1 MNSSKGILDKINGDT
16 QIVVDKIIAEAE
28 IKAQAII
35 DKADKTNK
43 AIEADC
49 VNSLSKA
56 YDEIISRRETVARLD
71 AKKIVMHAKKQAMD
85 EIFMKAK
92 QAIIALPDKEYLKII
107 ENMIVANASDGD
119 KVIPSAI
126 DIKRVTV
133 KFVKNI
139 ATKNNLNIE
148 LSDKVG
154 EFEGGLILE
163 SVNFDKNL
171 TLDAELDALR
181 NDAESEYADKIFE
194 E

>member
-35 DKADKTNK
+35 DKAEKTNK

-85 EIFMKAK
+85 EIFIKAK
-92 QAIIALPDKEYLKII
+92 QAIIALSDKEYLKII
-107 ENMIVANASDGD
+107 ESMIVANASDGD
-119 KVIPSAI
+119 KVIPSAS
-126 DIKRVTV
+126 DSKRVTA
-133 KFVKNI
+133 KFVKSI
-139 ATKNNLNIE
+139 ATKYNLNIE
-148 LSDKVG
+148 HSDKVG
-154 EFEGGLILE
+154 EFDGGVILE

-181 NDAESEYADKIFE
+181 NDAEAEYADKIFE
-194 E
+194 G